1 MKKLNWDYTNL
12 AKKYDNR
19 ADYSSDLIKSVI
31 RKIPKNANI
40 LEIGSGTGKLTKII
54 INHFNF
60 IHLLEPNNNMLK
72 IGKKNLNK
80 VKKKIFW
87 HNIKAEDSNFIPNTF
102 DAVFFGSSFN
112 VVNKKIIF
120 AKLNK
125 IIKPKGKIVIIWNNR
140 VFQDNIQNGIE
151 KIIRENVKNY
161 KYGIRRANLKK
172 ILNDSKICKKIIF
185 RSSKFKNKFL
195 KKDFVNGWKSHG
207 TLWKQTNKKQFNQ
220 IISRINKFVLNFNKS
235 NYIYVPYRTKIWIC
249 TKV

>member
-161 KYGIRRANLKK
+161 KY
-172 ILNDSKICKKIIF
+172 
-185 RSSKFKNKFL
+185 
-195 KKDFVNGWKSHG
+195 
-207 TLWKQTNKKQFNQ
+207 
-220 IISRINKFVLNFNKS
+220 VL
-235 NYIYVPYRTKIWIC
+235 
-249 TKV
+249 